1 MQDAVNCAVG
11 MAKLKSYRIKE
22 YPQKKNFLEQILEN
36 YKKTVK
42 VNLIK
47 EEIGSKEYNM
57 LQQLKQVKNMIGE
70 PQSRLPF
77 MMDLK

>member
-1 MQDAVNCAVG
+1 
-11 MAKLKSYRIKE
+11 MAKIKSYRIKE
-22 YPQKKNFLEQILEN
+22 FPQKKNILEQILEN

-42 VNLIK
+42 VNMIK
-47 EEIGSKEYNM
+47 EEIGVKEYGM
-57 LQQLKQVKNMIGE
+57 LQQVKQVKNMFGE